1 MNNYFKTDLN
11 KDFLSSIVVFLV
23 ALPLCMGIAIAS
35 GVPPVFGLIS
45 GIVGGIIVGAFSG
58 SPLQVSGPAAGLAV
72 MVFEAINKFGIEVL
86 APLGIFV
93 GIFQFSIFAFKLAD
107 YFKAI
112 TPSLVKGLLGGIGAL
127 ILISQFYVAVD
138 GKPIGNGLENIMGLP
153 GLFGDLFS
161 GASGNLSAFL
171 VAMATLVS
179 IPLWQKLGGKLAK
192 IVPGPLFAV
201 FLATFLGSVF
211 SLKLKFI
218 SIPDNIMS
226 ELNFI
231 SKDSFN
237 LISPSFFATGLAMAM
252 VATAETLLSVKAVDQ
267 MTGRTSDYN
276 KEIRAQGLGNFVAG
290 IFGALPITGVI
301 VRSSANVESGA
312 KTRGSAII
320 HGFWLIIM
328 VFIFGD
334 ILKFVPNSTLA
345 GILIFTGLKLL
356 DLKSIPALIKKSKTE
371 AIVYFVTMGL
381 IVCVDLLTGVVAG
394 FICSI
399 FLIAKMPK
407 NLELEKVDSGENG
420 VEFKLKGQASFLQIP
435 KISKVLEELT
445 QKSVTID
452 MKGLSY
458 VDWAVEEQIQS
469 WKKIQEQRG
478 TKVSLN
484 K

>member
-1 MNNYFKTDLN
+1 
-11 KDFLSSIVVFLV
+11 
-23 ALPLCMGIAIAS
+23 MGIAIAS

-45 GIVGGIIVGAFSG
+45 GIIGGIIVGTFSG

-93 GIFQFSIFAFKLAD
+93 GLFQVTIYVFKLAD

-153 GLFGDLFS
+153 NLFSDLFS
-161 GASGNLSAFL
+161 RESGNLSAFF
-171 VAMATLVS
+171 VAIATLLS
-179 IPLWQKLGGKLAK
+179 IPLWQKFGGKLSK
-192 IVPGPLFAV
+192 IIPGPLFAV
-201 FLATFLGSVF
+201 FVATGLGVGLD
-211 SLKLKFI
+211 LKLRFI
-218 SIPDNIMS
+218 NIPKNILS

-231 SKDSFN
+231 SAESFS
-237 LISPSFFATGLAMAM
+237 IIGPSFFATAFAMAM

-267 MTGRTSDYN
+267 MTGTTSDYN

-320 HGFWLIIM
+320 HGFWLIVM
-328 VFIFGD
+328 VFIFGEV
-334 ILKFVPNSTLA
+334 LKFVPNSTLA
-345 GILIFTGLKLL
+345 GILIFTGIKLL
-356 DLKSIPALIKKSKTE
+356 DVKSIPGLIKKSKSE
-371 AIVYFVTMGL
+371 AVVYFVTMGL

-394 FICSI
+394 FICSVA
-399 FLIAKMPK
+399 LIARRSKEL
-407 NLELEKVDSGENG
+407 NLEKVESGEK
-420 VEFKLKGQASFLQIP
+420 EIKFTFKGQASFLQIP
-435 KISKVLEELT
+435 KISKALHGLT
-445 QKSVTID
+445 HRSVTID
-452 MKGLSY
+452 LKNLNY
-458 VDWAVEEQIQS
+458 LDWAVEEQLNSWKDIQS
-469 WKKIQEQRG
+469 QRG
-478 TKVSLN
+478 MNVSIVR
-484 K
+484 